1 MDELNYIIAN
11 NITTLRTR
19 LGITQLELA
28 LMLDYSDK
36 LISKW
41 ERGDSTPNA
50 HTLKRLSEIFNVS
63 IDYLF
68 TDHRDSQEV
77 SAEAEAVSPKNKL
90 SRINTGVI
98 TAIVVVGIWMLALL
112 MFVVSW
118 ILKQPIATIFVY
130 AIPVTMITL
139 LVLNSVWNEGKH
151 NRVIIFMLIASI
163 FLDIYVALL
172 KYNLWQIFLLL
183 LPAELI
189 VILSGKIKRT

>member
-11 NITTLRTR
+11 NITTLRTQQ
-19 LGITQLELA
+19 GITQLELA
-28 LMLDYSDK
+28 LMLNYSDK

-50 HTLKRLSEIFNVS
+50 HTLKRLSEIFDVS
-63 IDYLF
+63 VDYLF
-68 TDHRDSQEV
+68 TDHRNASQELPAV
-77 SAEAEAVSPKNKL
+77 VEAEGQKTK
-90 SRINTGVI
+90 INTAVI

-151 NRVIIFMLIASI
+151 NRLIIFMLIASI
-163 FLDIYVALL
+163 FLDIYIALL

-189 VILSGKIKRT
+189 VILSGKIKRP

>member
-1 MDELNYIIAN
+1 MDELNDIIAN
-11 NITTLRTR
+11 NITTLRMQQ
-19 LGITQLELA
+19 GITQLELA

-50 HTLKRLSEIFNVS
+50 YTLKRLSEIFNVS
-63 IDYLF
+63 VDYLF
-68 TDHRDSQEV
+68 TDHRNSEHELLQKIEK
-77 SAEAEAVSPKNKL
+77 EKKKP
-90 SRINTGVI
+90 RFNTGVI
-98 TAIVVVGIWMLALL
+98 TAIVVVSIWMLALL

-118 ILKQPIATIFVY
+118 ILKQPIATVFVY
-130 AIPVTMITL
+130 AIPVTLITL
-139 LVLNSVWNEGKH
+139 LVLNSVWNGGKY
-151 NRVIIFMLIASI
+151 NRVIIFVLIVSI

-189 VILSGKIKRT
+189 VILSGKIKRN

>member
-11 NITTLRTR
+11 NITTLRTQQ
-19 LGITQLELA
+19 GITQLELA
-28 LMLDYSDK
+28 LMLNYSDK

-50 HTLKRLSEIFNVS
+50 HTLKRLSEIFDVS
-63 IDYLF
+63 VDYLF
-68 TDHRDSQEV
+68 TDHRNASQELPAV
-77 SAEAEAVSPKNKL
+77 VEAEGQKTK
-90 SRINTGVI
+90 INTGVI

-151 NRVIIFMLIASI
+151 NRLIIFMLIASI
-163 FLDIYVALL
+163 FLDIYIALL

-189 VILSGKIKRT
+189 VILSGKIKRP

>member
-11 NITTLRTR
+11 NITTLRTQQ
-19 LGITQLELA
+19 GITQLELA

-41 ERGDSTPNA
+41 ERGDSAPNA
-50 HTLKRLSEIFNVS
+50 YTLKRLSEIFNVS
-63 IDYLF
+63 VDYLF
-68 TDHRDSQEV
+68 TDHRNETEEILKD
-77 SAEAEAVSPKNKL
+77 EAKVNKQPK
-90 SRINTGVI
+90 INTDVI

-118 ILKQPIATIFVY
+118 ILKKPIATIFVY

-139 LVLNSVWNEGKH
+139 LVLNSVWNGGKH
-151 NRVIIFMLIASI
+151 NRVIIFLLIVSI

-189 VILSGKIKRT
+189 VILSGKIKRS